1 MLEQLY
7 TSPRPGALQVAHQ
20 RAVAVAGQGL
30 EGDRYFGRCAHRG
43 DNLTLVAAE
52 EIEAFL
58 QELGRPYE
66 ASVTRRNLVTRGV
79 TLNGLVGVEFSVGAV
94 RLRGVEL
101 CEPCLSL
108 GWALARAQVSAAA
121 VVARLVG
128 RGGLR
133 ADVLSSG
140 VIARGDRIVV
150 VGPVQSSGGPAGAPI
165 VQRGKP

>member
-1 MLEQLY
+1 MLEQIC
-7 TSPRPGALQVAHQ
+7 TSPRPGAVQVAHQ

-30 EGDRYFGRCAHRG
+30 QGDRYCGRCAHRG

-58 QELGRPYE
+58 EELGRPYE
-66 ASVTRRNLVTRGV
+66 ASVTRRNLVTRGLSL
-79 TLNGLVGVEFSVGAV
+79 TGLVGVEFSVGAV

-108 GWALARAQVSAAA
+108 GRALSTAQVSAAE
-121 VVARLVG
+121 VVARLRG

-150 VGPVQSSGGPAGAPI
+150 VSPEPGAGGPATAPS
-165 VQRGKP
+165 